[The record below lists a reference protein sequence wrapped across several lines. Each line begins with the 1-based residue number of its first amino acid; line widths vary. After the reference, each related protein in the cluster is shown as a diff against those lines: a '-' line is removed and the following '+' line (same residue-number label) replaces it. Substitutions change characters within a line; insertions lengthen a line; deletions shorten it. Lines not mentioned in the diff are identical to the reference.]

1 MWKSVRR
8 RFIVSARKSPTRNA
22 GKNLMRNVGKYLMKP
37 AWMFPMKNA
46 GTSLE
51 NCAGMNPSKCALRF
65 PGRNARRNLK
75 SIVLNTQRNI
85 ARMSRSKWLEDI
97 VVKVK
102 ARKKSS
108 GRNCSGRNLRR
119 MERKERRMERKEV
132 VVDMM
137 GVTIVGT
144 VLATI
149 V

>member
-1 MWKSVRR
+1 MLRSARR
-8 RFIVSARKSPTRNA
+8 RFIVSVRKFLTRNA

-46 GTSLE
+46 GTNLE
-51 NCAGMNPSKCALRF
+51 NRAGMNPSKCAPRF
-65 PGRNARRNLK
+65 PGRNALRNLK

-97 VVKVK
+97 VVKAK

-108 GRNCSGRNLRR
+108 GRNCSERN
-119 MERKERRMERKEV
+119 ERRMERKVV
-132 VVDMM
+132 VVDTM

-149 V
+149 VVMVYSR